1 MYCSNAPEAIWF
13 LFRRSVRSDKVCTAN
28 MFTYHPTSLIPHIT
42 DIGKNNR
49 NHSLISWQGTSSQHW
64 QELKSTG
71 VWGVKQV
78 LLLVEPWD
86 LGMFELYREEYS
98 TSERKITTWEPP
110 CMNLERNIVW
120 GGGKS
125 WTISHLKTTSICSNL
140 REKRSTS
147 EEMILY
153 ILHLRTIS
161 CLRIISH
168 LRSISWYLRCNLTL
182 HALTLLECISVL

>member
-1 MYCSNAPEAIWF
+1 MYYSNAPEAIWF
-13 LFRRSVRSDKVCTAN
+13 LFRRSVQSDKVCTAN
-28 MFTYHPTSLIPHIT
+28 MFTYHSTSLIPHIT
-42 DIGKNNR
+42 DIEKNNR
-49 NHSLISWQGTSSQHW
+49 NHSLIFWQGTSSQHW

-86 LGMFELYREEYS
+86 LSKSELYIEEYS
-98 TSERKITTWEPP
+98 TSERIIITWEPP

-120 GGGKS
+120 GGES
-125 WTISHLKTTSICSNL
+125 WTVSHLKTTWICSNP

-153 ILHLRTIS
+153 ILHLRTTS
-161 CLRIISH
+161 RLRIISH
-168 LRSISWYLRCNLTL
+168 LRSILWYLRYNPSL